1 MPTTQ
6 PVTNHGEI
14 LDDVL
19 VATRPYVARL
29 NRLGVQFRS
38 DPAKAGKFVEVPV
51 VQIGEATEF
60 DRSTNN
66 YGHSSGGIG
75 TVQVRLTSH
84 PKTTLAVTPDAYDN
98 IGEDGVLAVDDS
110 AKEQAGIE
118 VGNSALRAYHNLLPG
133 ASATTSPAMTLASHT
148 SGAAMD
154 KDDFAAIQTAVLEG
168 LAAAGGRPKFAGA
181 EPANCALVLSASA
194 YATACKLY
202 DAGNYRGGDG
212 PNPTRDGWFDGGLLG
227 FRDVIADPMI
237 PSTIVGY
244 AVPRGSLAL
253 AVRPVVVRNP
263 AGYAG
268 YAYRQDD
275 RSGLTLT
282 IRTKIDTDVDDRITT
297 VEALF
302 GGVLAFPA
310 QVLVVKP
317 HA

>member
-1 MPTTQ
+1 MPTSQ
-6 PVTNHGEI
+6 PVTNLGEI
-14 LDDVL
+14 VDDVL

-38 DPAKAGKFVEVPV
+38 NPSRPGAFVDVPV

-66 YGHSSGGIG
+66 YGDSSGAI
-75 TVQVRLTSH
+75 TVVQVPLSSH
-84 PKTTLAVTPDAYDN
+84 PKTTLAVTPEAYDAL
-98 IGEDGVLAVDDS
+98 GDGGTLAVDAV

-118 VGNSALRAYHNLLPG
+118 VGTAALRAYHNLLPG

-154 KDDFAAIQTAVLEG
+154 KDDFAAIQANVLSG
-168 LAAAGGRPKFAGA
+168 FAAAGGRPKYAGA
-181 EPANCALVLSASA
+181 EPANCSLVLSATA

-244 AVPRGSLAL
+244 VVPRGSLAL
-253 AVRPVVVRNP
+253 AVRPVAVRNP
-263 AGYAG
+263 DAYA
-268 YAYRQDD
+268 YAYREDD

-282 IRTKIDTDVDDRITT
+282 IRTKVDTDVDDRITT